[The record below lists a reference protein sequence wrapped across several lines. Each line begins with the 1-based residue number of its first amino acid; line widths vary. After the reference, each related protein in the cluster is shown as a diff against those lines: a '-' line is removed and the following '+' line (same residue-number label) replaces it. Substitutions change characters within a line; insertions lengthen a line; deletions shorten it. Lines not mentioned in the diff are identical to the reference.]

1 MELHLYNT
9 QSGVKERFEPR
20 LPGEVSVYVCG
31 PTVYDLAHIG
41 NGVPAVAFDVLVRLL
56 RALYPRV
63 KYVRNVTDVD
73 DKINAAAAKSGRP
86 ARELAAGYAVEYRRD
101 MEALGVLP
109 PDVEPYA
116 TDHIAEITAMI
127 EHLLALGNAY
137 AADGHVLFHVPSDPE
152 YGTLAKRSLDEMRD
166 GARVEVAP
174 YKKDPKDFVLW
185 KPSPPELPGWDS
197 PWGRGRPGWH
207 IECSAMIRKHLG
219 PVIDI
224 HGGGR
229 DLAFPHHENE
239 CAQSRCVNG
248 GCASVR
254 YWLHNGLLTFG
265 AGKMAKSVG
274 NVVTIRELLAKHDGE
289 TLRYAL
295 LSGHYRQSLAWSDG
309 LVAQAAASLDS
320 LYGALRNTDGDA
332 SGTVEATGAA
342 LVADGKTTAGAAPR
356 PVLAALCDDL
366 NTPKALAAMHRLAA
380 ELRRA
385 GSPAERQA
393 RRQELLAGGALLGLL
408 EREPAA
414 RFQAAPTIDAAAV
427 ERRIAARTAAR
438 KAGDFQQADAIRAE
452 LAANGIELEDTRQG
466 TRWRIARQV
475 P

>member
-1 MELHLYNT
+1 MEIHLYNT
-9 QSGVKERFEPR
+9 ESGAKERFEPLR
-20 LPGEVSVYVCG
+20 PGEVSIYVCG

-56 RALYPRV
+56 RTAYPRV

-73 DKINAAAAKSGRP
+73 DKINAAAAESGRP
-86 ARELAAGYAVEYRRD
+86 ARELAAAYAAEYRRD
-101 MEALGVLP
+101 MAALGVLA
-109 PDVEPYA
+109 PDVEPCA

-127 EHLLALGNAY
+127 ERLLALGNAY
-137 AADGHVLFHVPSDPE
+137 AAAGHVLFHVPSDPQ
-152 YGTLAKRSLDEMRD
+152 YGTLAKRSLAQMRD

-185 KPSPPELPGWDS
+185 KPSPPHLPGWDS

-219 PVIDI
+219 AVIDI

-248 GCASVR
+248 GAPSVR

-295 LSGHYRQSLAWSDG
+295 LSGHYRHSLAWSDG
-309 LVAQAAASLDS
+309 LVAQAGASLDS
-320 LYGALRNTDGDA
+320 LYAALRDTAD
-332 SGTVEATGAA
+332 GAA
-342 LVADGKTTAGAAPR
+342 TAATTRTSAEDLPHSL
-356 PVLAALCDDL
+356 LAALCDDL
-366 NTPKALAAMHRLAA
+366 NTPKALAAMHQLAA

-385 GSPAERQA
+385 SDPAERRA
-393 RRQELLAGGALLGLL
+393 RRRGLLAGGTLLGLL
-408 EREPAA
+408 GRDPAA
-414 RFQAAPTIDAAAV
+414 RFQAAPTVDAAFV
-427 ERRIAARTAAR
+427 ERRVAARAAAR
-438 KAGDFQQADAIRAE
+438 KAGDFKQADAIRAE
-452 LAANGIELEDTRQG
+452 LAAAGVELEDTRQG
-466 TRWRIARQV
+466 TRWRTAR
-475 P
+475 